1 MAAKVSIQIASVD
14 ANNKKVTDKI
24 PYVNPEATDEQLVN
38 FAIMLEQLTDNTY
51 TGTTKIT
58 EEVIG

>member
-14 ANNKKVTDKI
+14 ANNKKITDKI
-24 PYVNPEATDEQLVN
+24 PYVNPEATNEQLIN

>member
-24 PYVNPEATDEQLVN
+24 SYVNPEATDEQLIN

>member
-1 MAAKVSIQIASVD
+1 MATKVTIQIAAVD
-14 ANNKKVTDKI
+14 PNNKKVTDKI
-24 PYVNPEATDEQLVN
+24 PYVNPEATNEQLVN